1 MFTSIRDKQVGCV
14 GETKRDILMSKHN
27 NNNDNDTLSIQDMVG
42 GSVTRLG
49 DLLNFRQLFKV
60 FGNN

>member
-1 MFTSIRDKQVGCV
+1 
-14 GETKRDILMSKHN
+14 MSKH